1 MSMNNVSAKSD
12 GLMGPEGEP
21 ALATHTGLLI
31 VNADDWGRDTENTD
45 RTLDC
50 VLCGAVSSVSAMVF
64 MEDSERAAAI
74 ALERRIDA
82 GLHLNFTSRFSRHG
96 TSSLLI
102 EHQHRLARF
111 LQRYRLAQVLFHP
124 GLTNSFEY
132 VVFAQLDEFRRI
144 YGEGP
149 NRVDGHHHMHHCAN
163 VILPKLIPSG
173 IVVRRNFTFQR
184 GEKGFFNR
192 MYRRL
197 VDTMLQRRHHLTD
210 FFFALP
216 PLEPP
221 DRLRKIFSLAQQF
234 VVEVETHPVNPQEYR
249 FLTKGEIF
257 RLAGNVRV
265 ARRYV
270 PLKTGEHPR
279 RTTNASNFGAHLACS
294 LPYAF
299 LFGWTIYQSL
309 IQPSKYL

>member
-1 MSMNNVSAKSD
+1 MSINNNSAKFERFGSAEKD
-12 GLMGPEGEP
+12 S
-21 ALATHTGLLI
+21 ALATQAGVLI

-50 VLCGAVSSVSAMVF
+50 VLCGTVSSVSAMVF
-64 MEDSERAAAI
+64 MEDSKRAAGI
-74 ALERRIDA
+74 ARERGIDA
-82 GLHLNFTSRFSRHG
+82 GLHLNFTSPFSGPR
-96 TSSLLI
+96 TSPLLLDH
-102 EHQHRLARF
+102 HQRVARF
-111 LQRYRLAQVLFHP
+111 LQRHRLAQVFFHP

-132 VVFAQLDEFRRI
+132 VVSAQLDEFRRI

-149 NRVDGHHHMHHCAN
+149 NRVDGHHHMHQCAN
-163 VILPKLIPSG
+163 VILRRLIPQG

-192 MYRRL
+192 GYRRF
-197 VDTMLQRRHHLTD
+197 VDRMLKRRHHLTD

-221 DRLRKIFSLAQQF
+221 ERLQKIFALAQEF
-234 VVEVETHPVNPQEYR
+234 IVEVETHPVDPQEYL

-257 RLAGNVRV
+257 RFAGSVPV

-270 PLKTGEHPR
+270 PLPSGQRPR
-279 RTTNASNFGAHLACS
+279 PVTKRSNLGSYLECA
-294 LPYAF
+294 LPYAIAF
-299 LFGWTIYQSL
+299 TSTIYESL
-309 IQPSKYL
+309 AQLSN

>member
-1 MSMNNVSAKSD
+1 MSINNDSAKSEEFR
-12 GLMGPEGEP
+12 GPKEES
-21 ALATHTGLLI
+21 ALATQAGLLI

-45 RTLDC
+45 RTFDC

-64 MEDSERAAAI
+64 MADSERAAGI
-74 ALERRIDA
+74 ARERGIDA
-82 GLHLNFTSRFSRHG
+82 GLHLNFTSPFSG
-96 TSSLLI
+96 PGASPVLLN
-102 EHQHRLARF
+102 HQHRLARF
-111 LQRYRLAQVLFHP
+111 LQRHRLAQVLFHP

-132 VVFAQLDEFRRI
+132 VVSSQLDEFRRI

-149 NRVDGHHHMHHCAN
+149 NRVDGHHHMHQCAN
-163 VILPKLIPSG
+163 VILRKLIPSG

-184 GEKGFFNR
+184 GEKGLFNR
-192 MYRRL
+192 GYRQF
-197 VDTMLQRRHHLTD
+197 VDSMLKRRHHLTD

-234 VVEVETHPVNPQEYR
+234 VVEVETHPVDQQEYR

-257 RLAGNVRV
+257 LFAGSVPV

-270 PLKTGEHPR
+270 PLPSGERPR
-279 RTTNASNFGAHLACS
+279 PATKRSNLGSYLECA
-294 LPYAF
+294 LPYA
-299 LFGWTIYQSL
+299 LVFGSTICESL
-309 IQPSKYL
+309 AHLSNYL

>member
-12 GLMGPEGEP
+12 KLMGPEGE
-21 ALATHTGLLI
+21 ATLATHTGLLI

-64 MEDSERAAAI
+64 MDDSERAAAI
-74 ALERRIDA
+74 AQERRIDA
-82 GLHLNFTSRFSRHG
+82 GLHLNFTSRFSGPG

-102 EHQHRLARF
+102 GHQHRLSRF
-111 LQRYRLAQVLFHP
+111 LQRHRLAQVLFHP
-124 GLTNSFEY
+124 GLINSFEY
-132 VVFAQLDEFRRI
+132 VVSVQLDEFRRI

-149 NRVDGHHHMHHCAN
+149 NRVDGHHHMHNCAN
-163 VILPKLIPSG
+163 VILRKLIPSG
-173 IVVRRNFTFQR
+173 IVVRRNFTIQR
-184 GEKGFFNR
+184 REKGLCNR

-197 VDTMLQRRHHLTD
+197 VDNMLQRRHRLTD

-221 DRLRKIFSLAQQF
+221 DRLRRIFSLAQEF

-257 RLAGNVRV
+257 RLAGGIQV
-265 ARRYV
+265 ARRFV
-270 PLKTGEHPR
+270 PLKTGGRPPAR
-279 RTTNASNFGAHLACS
+279 ATASNFGGHLACS
-294 LPYAF
+294 LPYTF
-299 LFGWTIYQSL
+299 VLGSTVYESL
-309 IQPSKYL
+309 VQLSEYL